1 MKRNTFGTSVK
12 VGTSI
17 DTLDRAAIFFEQK
30 KNTRIVKY
38 YYCDEPSEREAI
50 WIKQGDLKKCEV
62 CAREI
67 YHIKYD
73 YTETD
78 EGVKK
83 FSQKKH
89 LIFIDNAGSQ
99 HYTCYGLNWCFKRVG
114 FHCPP
119 RPSNRE
125 VSLVETL
132 PLPSFEEFHS
142 LEEQDFFN
150 LNTEHSFAVSI
161 KSSYEN
167 KVLPVLRKWMHKEI
181 DKSNVLSFT
190 RDWGKIYD
198 HLLFYDEQGQSLFLK
213 KMYTMLGI
221 YQE

>member
-30 KNTRIVKY
+30 KNIRIVKY
-38 YYCDEPSEREAI
+38 YYCDEPSEREAV
-50 WIKQGDLKKCEV
+50 WIKPGDLKRCEI
-62 CAREI
+62 CGREV
-67 YHIKYD
+67 YHVKYD
-73 YTETD
+73 YTESD

-99 HYTCYGLNWCFKRVG
+99 HYVCYGLNWCFKRMG

-125 VSLVETL
+125 VSISETL
-132 PLPSFEEFHS
+132 PLPSFEEFHC
-142 LEEQDFFN
+142 LEDDIFN
-150 LNTEHSFAVSI
+150 LSQEQAFLHSL
-161 KSSYEN
+161 KSSYEF
-167 KVLPVLRKWMHKEI
+167 KILPILRKWMHKEI
-181 DKSNVLSFT
+181 NKSNVLSFT
-190 RDWGKIYD
+190 RDWGRVYD
-198 HLLFYDEQGQSLFLK
+198 HLLFYDDKGQSLFLK
-213 KMYTMLGI
+213 KMYIMLGI